1 MRNGA
6 LPVLAWAA
14 WITLLATV
22 LGVWASW
29 DWQAWA
35 EFLSAAG
42 LAWLVGVA
50 FLLRPGRERE
60 RRLPDYSLSTVALG
74 FGVVFALVGAL
85 VGWWLVLV
93 GAGLAVGGLGGLVR
107 ERA

>member
-1 MRNGA
+1 MKRGA

-14 WITLLATV
+14 WITLLAAV

-35 EFLSAAG
+35 EFFGAAG
-42 LAWLVGVA
+42 LAWVA
-50 FLLRPGRERE
+50 GFLLLLRPGRERE
-60 RRLPDYSLSTVALG
+60 RSLPSYSLSTVVLAA
-74 FGVVFALVGAL
+74 GVVFALVGAL
-85 VGWWLVLV
+85 VGWWAVLI
-93 GAGLAVGGLGGLVR
+93 GAGLALGGVGGIVR

>member
-1 MRNGA
+1 VRTSA

-14 WITLLATV
+14 WVTLLAAV

-35 EFLSAAG
+35 QFLGAAG
-42 LAWLVGVA
+42 VAWLAGIA

-60 RRLPDYSLSTVALG
+60 RTLG
-74 FGVVFALVGAL
+74 VGVVFALVGAL
-85 VGWWLVLV
+85 VGWWLVLI
-93 GAGLAVGGLGGLVR
+93 GAGLALGGLGGIVR